1 MQPQDAVTITRRP
14 LDFEDYVDIVRR
26 HRSWI
31 FGPTLAAL
39 VISVVVAYLWPD
51 TYVSTATIRVIP
63 PQVPQS
69 LVQSNLTMSM
79 SARIASMEQVILS
92 RATLTNIITTFGLYK
107 KELASMPM
115 DDVVERM
122 RTKDIKIFQPQD
134 LQQRET
140 DQGSTATAFQVSF
153 SYDNRFQAQKVTNE
167 LVSRFI
173 TENLRDRTDESA
185 GTTQFLDSE
194 MQAAKKRLD
203 DAEQRM
209 SDFRAQNMGRLPD
222 QMQANMQALNGLQ
235 VELTSVNAAM
245 SRVTQDKLLME
256 NQIKILKDQ
265 LKAIQDSAVQSEV
278 TTAKN
283 DKLAELDRQIAGL
296 ETNLTALRQRYKET
310 YPDVQTAE
318 KLLADARQTRAE
330 LLKEQAAA
338 PAPVRKITNP
348 QTLREA
354 QAVTASIER
363 VQAQMAAKDLEMQQY
378 QKDLAR
384 INDSIKSYQARIESV
399 PIGEKE
405 YGQLLADVELARR
418 EYSDLNMKYASS
430 RIATNLENR
439 RQGET
444 LELLDPA
451 SLPLT
456 PTQPKRYIIIGAGL
470 GFGLLVGVIIAGVR
484 EIKDSSLKNL
494 KDVRAYTQLPILG
507 SVPLLENDLVV
518 RRRRRLGWLA
528 WSTACLVSIL
538 IMSGSILY
546 YYATRV

>member
-31 FGPTLAAL
+31 FGPTLAFV
-39 VISVVVAYLWPD
+39 VIAVVVAYLWPD

-79 SARIASMEQVILS
+79 SSRITSMEQVILS

-122 RTKDIKIFQPQD
+122 RTKDIRIFQPQD
-134 LQQRET
+134 IQQRET
-140 DQGSTATAFQVSF
+140 EQGGMATAFNVSF

-173 TENLRDRTDESA
+173 TENLRNRTDESA

-194 MQAAKKRLD
+194 MEAAKKRLD

-209 SDFRAQNMGRLPD
+209 SNFRAQNMGRLPD

-256 NQIKILKDQ
+256 NQVKILKDQ
-265 LKAIQDSAVQSEV
+265 LKSIQDSAAQSEV

-283 DKLAELDRQIAGL
+283 DKLADLDRQIASL
-296 ETNLTALRQRYKET
+296 EANLTVLRQRYKET

-318 KLLADARQTRAE
+318 KLLADARQNRAE
-330 LLKEQAAA
+330 ILKEQAAA

-354 QAVTASIER
+354 QTVTASIER

-384 INDSIKSYQARIESV
+384 VNDSIKSYQSRIESV

-418 EYSDLNMKYASS
+418 EYSDLNMKYSTS

-451 SLPLT
+451 SLPQT
-456 PTQPKRYIIIGAGL
+456 PTQPKRYIIVGAGL
-470 GFGLLVGVIIAGVR
+470 GLGLLVGVIVAGVR

>member
-31 FGPTLAAL
+31 FGPTLAAV
-39 VISVVVAYLWPD
+39 VIAVVVAYLWPD
-51 TYVSTATIRVIP
+51 TYVSTATIRIIP
-63 PQVPQS
+63 PQVPQT

-79 SARIASMEQVILS
+79 SARLTSMEEVILS

-134 LQQRET
+134 VSQREG
-140 DQGSTATAFQVSF
+140 DRGDMATAFQVSF

-173 TENLRDRTDESA
+173 TENLRNRTDESA

-203 DAEQRM
+203 EAEQRM

-235 VELTSVNAAM
+235 VELTSVNSAM

-265 LKAIQDSAVQSEV
+265 LKTIQDGAVQSEV

-283 DKLAELDRQIAGL
+283 DKLADLDRQIASL

-318 KLLADARQTRAE
+318 KLLADARQNRAE

-338 PAPVRKITNP
+338 PTQVRKITNP
-348 QTLREA
+348 QALREA
-354 QAVTASIER
+354 QAVNAAIER

-384 INDSIKSYQARIESV
+384 INDSIKSYQSRIESV

-418 EYSDLNMKYASS
+418 EYSDLNMKYQTS

-451 SLPLT
+451 SLPQT
-456 PTQPKRYIIIGAGL
+456 PTQPKRYFIVAGGL
-470 GFGLLVGVIIAGVR
+470 GLGLLVGVILAGVR

>member
-1 MQPQDAVTITRRP
+1 MQSQEAVTITRRP
-14 LDFEDYVDIVRR
+14 LDFEDYIDIARR
-26 HRSWI
+26 HRGWI
-31 FGPTLAAL
+31 FGPMLAGL
-39 VISVVVAYLWPD
+39 VVAVVIAYLWPD
-51 TYVSTATIRVIP
+51 TYISTATIRIIP

-69 LVQSNLTMSM
+69 LVQSNLNMSM
-79 SARIASMEQVILS
+79 SARLASMEQMILS

-107 KELASMPM
+107 KDLSRMPM
-115 DDVVERM
+115 DDVVEHM
-122 RTKDIKIFQPQD
+122 RTKDIRIFQPLD
-134 LQQRET
+134 LQQQAGPDT
-140 DQGSTATAFQVSF
+140 VTAFQISF

-173 TENLRDRTDESA
+173 TENLRNRTDESA

-194 MQAAKKRLD
+194 MGAAKKRLD

-209 SDFRAQNMGRLPD
+209 SEFRAQNMGRLPD

-235 VELTSVNAAM
+235 VELTSVNAAI

-256 NQIKILKDQ
+256 NQVKILKDQ
-265 LKAIQDSAVQSEV
+265 LKSIQDSATQTEV
-278 TTAKN
+278 SSAKN
-283 DKLAELDRQIAGL
+283 DQLVDLGRQIASL
-296 ETNLTALRQRYKET
+296 ETNLTILHQRYKET

-318 KLLADARQTRAE
+318 KLLADARQKRSE
-330 LLKEQAAA
+330 LLKEQAAK
-338 PAPVRKITNP
+338 PAEVRKITNP
-348 QTLREA
+348 QALRDS
-354 QAVTASIER
+354 QAVTAAIER
-363 VQAQMAAKDLEMQQY
+363 VQAQLAAKDIEMQEY
-378 QKDLAR
+378 QKDLSRTNEA
-384 INDSIKSYQARIESV
+384 IKSYEARIQSV

-405 YGQLLADVELARR
+405 YGQLLADVDLARR

-451 SLPLT
+451 SLPQT
-456 PTQPKRYIIIGAGL
+456 PTQPKRYIIVGAGL
-470 GFGLLVGVIIAGVR
+470 GFGLVAGVLIAGVR